1 MQLLWK
7 KVNPP
12 FKAMCERMNDKTLKE
27 FFTNRERIKE
37 ALETIKSTQNFLDK
51 QRLEWYQNENRSD
64 DADKFTNTYFEAQK
78 VLLEKLKKTLEK

>member
-1 MQLLWK
+1 MQKPYL
-7 KVNPP
+7 VE
-12 FKAMCERMNDKTLKE
+12 FRMDDINLKE

-51 QRLEWYQNENRSD
+51 QRLEWYQNKNRSD

>member
-1 MQLLWK
+1 M
-7 KVNPP
+7 
-12 FKAMCERMNDKTLKE
+12 DDISLKE

-51 QRLEWYQNENRSD
+51 QRLEWYQNKNRSD

-78 VLLEKLKKTLEK
+78 VLLEKLKKPLEK

>member
-1 MQLLWK
+1 
-7 KVNPP
+7 
-12 FKAMCERMNDKTLKE
+12 MCERMNNKTLKE

-64 DADKFTNTYFEAQK
+64 DADKFANTYFEAQK

>member
-1 MQLLWK
+1 
-7 KVNPP
+7 
-12 FKAMCERMNDKTLKE
+12 MNNKTLKE

-64 DADKFTNTYFEAQK
+64 DADKFANTYFEAQK

>member
-1 MQLLWK
+1 
-7 KVNPP
+7 
-12 FKAMCERMNDKTLKE
+12 MCERMNDKTLKE
-27 FFTNRERIKE
+27 FFTNRERIKD
-37 ALETIKSTQNFLDK
+37 ALETIKSIQNFLDK

>member
-1 MQLLWK
+1 M
-7 KVNPP
+7 
-12 FKAMCERMNDKTLKE
+12 DDISLKE

-51 QRLEWYQNENRSD
+51 QRLEWYQNKNRSD

-78 VLLEKLKKTLEK
+78 VLLEKLKKTLEKWH

>member
-1 MQLLWK
+1 
-7 KVNPP
+7 
-12 FKAMCERMNDKTLKE
+12 MCERMNDKTLEE

-64 DADKFTNTYFEAQK
+64 DADKFANTYFEAQK

>member
-1 MQLLWK
+1 
-7 KVNPP
+7 
-12 FKAMCERMNDKTLKE
+12 MCERMNDKTLKE
-27 FFTNRERIKE
+27 FFINRERIKD

>member
-1 MQLLWK
+1 
-7 KVNPP
+7 
-12 FKAMCERMNDKTLKE
+12 MCERMNDKTLKE
-27 FFTNRERIKE
+27 FFTNRERIKD

-64 DADKFTNTYFEAQK
+64 DADKFANTYFEAQK

>member
-1 MQLLWK
+1 
-7 KVNPP
+7 
-12 FKAMCERMNDKTLKE
+12 MNDKTLKE

-64 DADKFTNTYFEAQK
+64 DADKFANTYFEAQK

>member
-1 MQLLWK
+1 
-7 KVNPP
+7 
-12 FKAMCERMNDKTLKE
+12 MCERMNDKTLKE

-78 VLLEKLKKTLEK
+78 VLLEKLKKPLEK

>member
-1 MQLLWK
+1 
-7 KVNPP
+7 
-12 FKAMCERMNDKTLKE
+12 MNDKTLKE

-64 DADKFTNTYFEAQK
+64 DADKFANTYFEAQK
-78 VLLEKLKKTLEK
+78 VLLEKLKKP

>member
-1 MQLLWK
+1 
-7 KVNPP
+7 
-12 FKAMCERMNDKTLKE
+12 MCERMNDKTLKE

>member
-1 MQLLWK
+1 
-7 KVNPP
+7 
-12 FKAMCERMNDKTLKE
+12 MNDKTLKE

-37 ALETIKSTQNFLDK
+37 SLETIKSTQNFLDK

-78 VLLEKLKKTLEK
+78 VLLEKLKKPQKNDTASMDTN

>member
-1 MQLLWK
+1 MQTLYL
-7 KVNPP
+7 VG
-12 FKAMCERMNDKTLKE
+12 FRMDDISLKE

>member
-1 MQLLWK
+1 
-7 KVNPP
+7 
-12 FKAMCERMNDKTLKE
+12 MNDKTLKE
-27 FFTNRERIKE
+27 FFTNRERIKD

-64 DADKFTNTYFEAQK
+64 DADKFANTYFEAQK

>member
-1 MQLLWK
+1 M
-7 KVNPP
+7 
-12 FKAMCERMNDKTLKE
+12 DDISLKE

-51 QRLEWYQNENRSD
+51 QRLEWYQNKNRSD

-78 VLLEKLKKTLEK
+78 VLLEKLKKTLEEWNSLV

>member
-1 MQLLWK
+1 
-7 KVNPP
+7 
-12 FKAMCERMNDKTLKE
+12 MCERMNDKTLKE

-64 DADKFTNTYFEAQK
+64 DADKFANTYFEAQK
-78 VLLEKLKKTLEK
+78 VLLEKLKKP

>member
-1 MQLLWK
+1 
-7 KVNPP
+7 
-12 FKAMCERMNDKTLKE
+12 MCERMNDKTLKE

-37 ALETIKSTQNFLDK
+37 SLETIKSTQNFLDK

-64 DADKFTNTYFEAQK
+64 DADKFANTYFEAQK

>member
-1 MQLLWK
+1 
-7 KVNPP
+7 
-12 FKAMCERMNDKTLKE
+12 MCERMNNKTLKE

-64 DADKFTNTYFEAQK
+64 DAYKFTNTYFEAQK

>member
-1 MQLLWK
+1 
-7 KVNPP
+7 
-12 FKAMCERMNDKTLKE
+12 MCERMNDKTLKE

-64 DADKFTNTYFEAQK
+64 DADKFANTYFEAQK

>member
-1 MQLLWK
+1 
-7 KVNPP
+7 
-12 FKAMCERMNDKTLKE
+12 MCERMNDKTLKE
-27 FFTNRERIKE
+27 FFINRERIKE

>member
-1 MQLLWK
+1 
-7 KVNPP
+7 
-12 FKAMCERMNDKTLKE
+12 MNDKTLKE

-37 ALETIKSTQNFLDK
+37 SLETIKPTQNFLDK

-78 VLLEKLKKTLEK
+78 VLLEKLKKPQKNDTTSMDTN